1 MPELPR
7 VQPGRLGHQGG
18 LDLLGEVFAAAQR
31 GLFGLGR
38 DGVDGRADQPGVRR
52 VELTGGQRGAD
63 RGEDRGQRF
72 TGQPAPRRQVA
83 GGPDP
88 GGGFAGGD
96 AQQLAEQHRRYWRR
110 RVRRAVALV
119 DLADQLAST
128 AARRRSW
135 VSTSRSR
142 ASSSSRG

>member
-1 MPELPR
+1 MPSARGCSSSRRRRCSSSSRRGGAVGVQVGEQPGGEVPELPG

-52 VELTGGQRGAD
+52 VELAGGQRGAD

-72 TGQPAPRRQVA
+72 AGQPAPRR
-83 GGPDP
+83 
-88 GGGFAGGD
+88 
-96 AQQLAEQHRRYWRR
+96 
-110 RVRRAVALV
+110 
-119 DLADQLAST
+119 
-128 AARRRSW
+128 
-135 VSTSRSR
+135 
-142 ASSSSRG
+142 